1 MNIYNRSIYKQS
13 FHILQ
18 IVLLFVN
25 IVLLSS
31 CLNDSDANKENI
43 TNSVVLV
50 HNSSIGTTFTLPTGR
65 EVIPTVTSLETMR
78 TTNQFNDHDAKV
90 AYIAFQYENDQITED
105 KILDVEMLY
114 ATSLDRTVE
123 RVDYVDAPND
133 SASVA
138 PIITLDV
145 IGTDT
150 AEDATY
156 ARMLGKYL
164 LISNRYFLANT
175 SHYFTL
181 VYKSDEITAN
191 SDKLQVY
198 LRHNNNGD
206 TALLNTSYQYRA
218 MYPAVYWMAFDLSEA
233 LEEFTLVTGRN
244 EVPIQIVTYN
254 NGVDLNM
261 KNAEKTLYKCTHK

>member
-1 MNIYNRSIYKQS
+1 MNIHIRSIYKQS
-13 FHILQ
+13 FRVLQ
-18 IVLLFVN
+18 IVLLLVN

-43 TNSVVLV
+43 TNSIVLV

-65 EVIPTVTSLETMR
+65 EVIPTASSLETMR

-105 KILDVEMLY
+105 KILDAEMLY
-114 ATSLDRTVE
+114 AASLDRTVE

-138 PIITLDV
+138 PIISLDV
-145 IGTDT
+145 IGTDIG
-150 AEDATY
+150 ESTY
-156 ARMLGKYL
+156 ARMLGKHL

-181 VYKSDEITAN
+181 VYKSDEITPS
-191 SDKLQVY
+191 SDKLEVY

-206 TALLNTSYQYRA
+206 TALLNTSYQYHA
-218 MYPAVYWMAFDLSEA
+218 MYPAVYWMAFDLTEA
-233 LEEFTLVTGRN
+233 LEEFTLVTGHD

-254 NGVDLNM
+254 STDLNM
-261 KNAEKTLYKCTHK
+261 ENAEKTLYTCTYK